1 MNPLRVVDLVTKWA
15 CSIIPCGPGEL
26 SWLRRLASD
35 HSQRSGGN
43 PGNHH
48 YHYHYHYHDHH
59 LVWPQ
64 GTAARLKVV
73 WTGVTRIRKAEMI
86 RMRPSEEGGVMVF
99 FTGAPA
105 NIP

>member
-1 MNPLRVVDLVTKWA
+1 M
-15 CSIIPCGPGEL
+15 
-26 SWLRRLASD
+26 
-35 HSQRSGGN
+35 
-43 PGNHH
+43 
-48 YHYHYHYHDHH
+48 
-59 LVWPQ
+59 WPQ

-73 WTGVTRIRKAEMI
+73 WTGVTRIRKAETI